1 MPERCPSCGEP
12 VFYDEDEG
20 AAVRCTNSDC
30 PAQRS
35 RSIEHFASKNAMNI
49 EGLGPQL
56 VQALLAAGLIR
67 SAADLYTLKASDIA
81 SLERMGEKS
90 ARNLIDAIERS
101 KSAGLERLIF
111 ALGIRNVGE
120 VAGAAL
126 AARYGT
132 LEACAEATAE
142 DICRIPDFGAI
153 TADCV
158 VNYFSHPQNRELC
171 RRLTELGVSTAAVA
185 VQVDNRFEGKTFVL
199 TGTLPTM
206 TRDEASALI
215 KERGGKVAGSVSSK
229 TSYVVAG
236 EAAGSKLTKAQSL
249 GVPVIDEAALLDMLK

>member
-1 MPERCPSCGEP
+1 
-12 VFYDEDEG
+12 
-20 AAVRCTNSDC
+20 
-30 PAQRS
+30 
-35 RSIEHFASKNAMNI
+35 MNI

-56 VQALLAAGLIR
+56 VQALLASGLIR